1 MTFFITLGLVDIIAD
16 PTVELIKKELAGATA
31 IRRAVRQG
39 QPSVK
44 ALHDQP
50 TEADPGTS
58 SGGVVG
64 VGDRHDDA
72 ATTHDDE
79 YVDA

>member
-1 MTFFITLGLVDIIAD
+1 MTFFITLSLVDTIED
-16 PTVELIKKELAGATA
+16 PTVELIKKELVGETT

-39 QPSVK
+39 QPNVE

-50 TEADPGTS
+50 FTKADPGAS

-64 VGDRHDDA
+64 VGGRHVDA
-72 ATTHDDE
+72 ATKE
-79 YVDA
+79 